1 MAAPQQR
8 RQHRLQ
14 LHSRA
19 DRTDCGM
26 LLVVRHDLRAAGSW
40 RVIAS
45 RPRMAFG
52 TLMLQ
57 PVQLP
62 SSTNALRD
70 PDSLGGASFP
80 AFFCGLG
87 LLTVG
92 FTLAL
97 IGLLRQHWLLR
108 SAKRALD
115 PKAPLRPGVMHVR
128 GKVALD
134 GDGPAV
140 CVRIHQVGAG
150 AQDGSGGQPR
160 SWSELSRDASAAP
173 FYLEHASGE
182 VIRVEPGREVFL
194 IDALSRVEQTS
205 GTRRIRIAELTAGE
219 MATIHGTLSEGMHD
233 RMRSPEGYR
242 SAPRGWI
249 LRPIGNERM
258 LISTEPLE
266 ERHRKRRY
274 FHTGWLAAFTLALGM
289 FGAINYAMAAWLTG
303 NGQVVQVDATETT
316 TWTTRDQEGH
326 VTTHYGLKGSLAG
339 ATEKQPVEVE
349 TNKMAHGKL
358 DEALKKGGR
367 VQVPF
372 WKYRDILSPGTHPS
386 ISIGKGIFD
395 LVAGFLLL
403 IVFTVMSF
411 VSRGWYERGTIDE
424 SDDSKVTGE
433 PG

>member
-1 MAAPQQR
+1 MA
-8 RQHRLQ
+8 LE
-14 LHSRA
+14 
-19 DRTDCGM
+19 
-26 LLVVRHDLRAAGSW
+26 
-40 RVIAS
+40 
-45 RPRMAFG
+45 

-87 LLTVG
+87 LLAIG

-97 IGLLRQHWLLR
+97 LGLLRQHWLFR

-115 PKAPLRPGVMHVR
+115 PNAPLRPGVLHVR
-128 GKVALD
+128 GKVAVD
-134 GDGPAV
+134 GEGPAV
-140 CVRIHQVGAG
+140 CVRIHQVGEG
-150 AQDGSGGQPR
+150 VQDSPR
-160 SWSELSRDASAAP
+160 GWSHAWSELSRDATAGP

-182 VIRVEPGREVFL
+182 VIRVEPGKEVFL

-205 GTRRIRIAELTAGE
+205 DTRRIRIAELTAGE
-219 MATIHGTLSEGMHD
+219 MATIHGSLSEGMHD

-249 LRPIGNERM
+249 LRPVGTERM

-266 ERHRKRRY
+266 DRHRKRRF
-274 FHTGWLAAFTLALGM
+274 FHAGWLVGFTLALGM
-289 FGAINYAMAAWLTG
+289 FGAINYAMAAWLIG
-303 NGQVVQVDATETT
+303 RGQVVQVDVAETT
-316 TWTTRDQEGH
+316 TWTTSDKEGH
-326 VTTHYGLKGSLAG
+326 VTTHYGLKGSLAD
-339 ATEKQPVEVE
+339 ATGKQPVEVE

-372 WKYRDILSPGTHPS
+372 WKYEDELSAGTHPS

-403 IVFTVMSF
+403 IVYTAMSF
-411 VSRGWYERGTIDE
+411 VSRGWYERGTMDE
-424 SDDSKVTGE
+424 TDVSRVRRSRG
-433 PG
+433 